1 MRSPTRL
8 GGLLLAAAALLPLAI
23 APLRATTLYV
33 SPDGAGAADGQSPE
47 SALAGVAAA
56 RDAVRKLQA
65 GGQTGPFTV
74 ELLPGTYPLTETIN
88 FGPEDSGTKAAPV
101 TYRARE
107 PRTARLT
114 GARAFRISDFT
125 KPDEDLLARLDPSAR
140 ENVVVLD
147 LGAKGVSHSD
157 PFPPVFSDRG
167 GIFELFDQDG
177 RLPLS
182 RWPNTGYTT
191 MGETLVIGDKNTPGV
206 FKFKDD
212 RPLRWLKNP
221 DVSLKGQWRVGW
233 EDPAIR
239 VDTIDPEARTITFA
253 AGIPGGIGSKYHRP
267 KPGEVSSKPIGS
279 GEEPWAAI
287 NLAEE
292 IDQPGEWA
300 IDFANRRLILWPRHA
315 GADDEIIIT
324 QFDQP
329 VIAVNG
335 ATDLVF
341 ENLVIEH
348 SLGDGITLENV
359 DRCLVAGCVIRNIAG
374 RGVVLHGMNSGIQS
388 CDIHDIGEGAVYVSG
403 GDRKTITKS
412 NNFVLNNHLHHFGIL
427 KRQYSPGIG
436 VGILANPADPKVV
449 RDAVGIRCANNVIH
463 HAPRDAFLY
472 SGNDNLYELNEV
484 YYCGFDTKDT
494 GVFYSW
500 LDWTMRGNVIRHN
513 FMHSTIG
520 GVNPDDG
527 ASGNIAYGNVF
538 AGPRIGV
545 WIASGPDN
553 ITRHNIFV
561 KDEGPVFAIDDRGVS
576 RGYATNQRLIK
587 RLEEINPTQDPW
599 ASAHPE
605 VATMLTNR
613 PELPWRS
620 VFASNIIVSK
630 NPAPPDLRINK
641 EFRTNPAIILIKD
654 NVTVTND
661 PGFANPA
668 AFDYSLAADNPV
680 LQQIPGFEPIPF
692 EKIGLQIDRYR
703 TNLPT
708 EAQRMRAPEFSPYKE
723 DKEKKFG
730 TQEPA

>member
-1 MRSPTRL
+1 MISTVPACSL
-8 GGLLLAAAALLPLAI
+8 VIVSIVLAALPLPVGA
-23 APLRATTLYV
+23 ATIHV
-33 SPDGAGAADGQSPE
+33 SPDGSAAHDGRTPE
-47 SALAGVAAA
+47 TALAGLAAA
-56 RDAVRKLQA
+56 RDAIRKLKA
-65 GGQTGPFTV
+65 DGQHGPFTV
-74 ELLPGTYPLTETIN
+74 ELLPGTYPVTETIH
-88 FGPEDSGTKAAPV
+88 FGPEDSGTKEAPV
-101 TYRARE
+101 TYRARV

-114 GARAFRISDFT
+114 GARTFRISDFR
-125 KPDEDLLARLDPSAR
+125 KPDEHLLARLDPAAR
-140 ENVVVLD
+140 DHVVVLD
-147 LGAKGVSHSD
+147 LTAKGLSHSD

-167 GIFELFDQDG
+167 GIFELFDEDG

-182 RWPNTGYTT
+182 RWPNQGYTT
-191 MGETLVIGDKNTPGV
+191 MGETLLIGDKNTPGA

-221 DVSLKGQWRVGW
+221 DVWLKGQWRVGW

-239 VDTIDPEARTITFA
+239 VDTIDPKTRTIKFG
-253 AGIPGGIGSKYHRP
+253 AGIPNGIGSKYHRP
-267 KPGEVSSKPIGS
+267 KDGGPIGS

-287 NLAEE
+287 NLPEE

-315 GADDEIIIT
+315 DADDEIIIT

-335 ATDLVF
+335 ATDLAF

-348 SLGDGITLENV
+348 SLGDGIVLEGV

-374 RGVVLHGMNSGIQS
+374 RGVVLHGMNSGIRS

-412 NNFVLNNHLHHFGIL
+412 NNFVVNNHLHNFGIL

-436 VGILANPADPKVV
+436 VGILDNPANPAVV

-527 ASGNIAYGNVF
+527 ASGNITHGNVF

-561 KDEGPVFAIDDRGVS
+561 KDEGEVFAMDDRGVS

-587 RLEEINPTQDPW
+587 RLEEINPTRNPW
-599 ASAHPE
+599 ASTHPE

-613 PELPWRS
+613 PELPWRTT
-620 VFASNIIVSK
+620 FTGNLIVSR
-630 NPAPPDLRINK
+630 NPAPPRLSIAK
-641 EFRTNPAIILIKD
+641 QFQTNPAIILIKD

-680 LQQIPGFEPIPF
+680 LQQIPGFQPIPF
-692 EKIGLQIDRYR
+692 DKIGLQIDQYR

-723 DKEKKFG
+723 DKDKKFG